1 MFESKTKVDFSA
13 RENYEQTFMERV
25 FEAHVNSGTYS
36 EAQLVLQ
43 MQEMEMQDEI
53 WNPFNTTTD
62 YREFLQVSQILTS
75 QAKDKYLVYDIEF
88 RIDN

>member
-1 MFESKTKVDFSA
+1 
-13 RENYEQTFMERV
+13 MERV

-75 QAKDKYLVYDIEF
+75 QAKDKYLIYDIEF
-88 RIDN
+88 SIDN